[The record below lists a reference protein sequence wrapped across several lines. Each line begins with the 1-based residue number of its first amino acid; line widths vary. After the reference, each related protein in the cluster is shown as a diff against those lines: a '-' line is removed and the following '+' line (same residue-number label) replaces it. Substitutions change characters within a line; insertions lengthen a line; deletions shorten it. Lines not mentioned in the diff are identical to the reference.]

1 MGIGKEAMQDEVM
14 AKSFGSKLNDDLE
27 IEAQIQRELDALGED
42 ELGDDAEEDSGLYP
56 NNALNE
62 DLDKVDHLHTWNS

>member
-1 MGIGKEAMQDEVM
+1 MQDEVM

-42 ELGDDAEEDSGLYP
+42 ELGDAEEDSSLYP
-56 NNALNE
+56 NDALND
-62 DLDKVDHLHTWNS
+62 DLDKVD